1 MLAGGLLALPSAQ
14 AACEA
19 CAFPPFFC
27 TMIFAL
33 AGLRQPL
40 ACKPSP
46 SRIVHALL
54 SCDI

>member
-19 CAFPPFFC
+19 CAFPPFC